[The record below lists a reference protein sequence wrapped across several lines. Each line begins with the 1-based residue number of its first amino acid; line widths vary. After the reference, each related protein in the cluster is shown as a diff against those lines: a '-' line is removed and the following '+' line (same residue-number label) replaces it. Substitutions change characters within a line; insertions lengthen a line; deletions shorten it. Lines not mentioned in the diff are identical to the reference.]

1 MPSGTHSPSFGE
13 LPYKLNLVSGYPFI
27 FLPWLKQALSKDTNS
42 WLSHRETHILLNHKP
57 RGRCPG
63 GCLPCWPSQHPNH
76 FYSLLHQKPIHIWSS
91 CFRLYHGHCC
101 CCRVLNLVVTLDPHT
116 LLTVFLS
123 TTLLLR
129 RLQCPFIEQPQTLSL
144 SVPWL
149 SHSQG
154 SQPLQSCFRACS
166 IPTSILIF
174 QSHLLEHLHS
184 VDNSPVLR
192 SLAYWPIIKVIQFQ
206 TLFSSLTS

>member
-116 LLTVFLS
+116 LQSSSLPLFSWGDFNVHLLNNPKHWASQFLDF
-123 TTLLLR
+123 LIPKDHNLCNLAFEHALF
-129 RLQCPFIEQPQTLSL
+129 LQASL
-144 SVPWL
+144 S
-149 SHSQG
+149 
-154 SQPLQSCFRACS
+154 F
-166 IPTSILIF
+166 
-174 QSHLLEHLHS
+174 
-184 VDNSPVLR
+184 
-192 SLAYWPIIKVIQFQ
+192 
-206 TLFSSLTS
+206 SLTCWSTCIQLIILLC